1 MKPKGIAARAGRWS
15 AEHRFK
21 AIGIWL
27 VFVALAVF
35 VGGAVGTETLS
46 DEEYGVGESQRA
58 DKALADGFNDAA
70 DETVLIQG
78 DDVESPEFRAAVG
91 QLVTEL
97 RTTENVTQVVSP
109 YDDPSAI
116 AEDGQAAL
124 LTYEVPEPPDDA
136 DETVEDRVEAPEATI
151 ERVAGDNPGVEIG
164 FFGDASASKALSESF
179 EEDFQRA
186 EVTSLPITLIILVLA
201 FGAVVAALVPLL
213 LAATAVAAAIGLLGP
228 LSQIWPVDEAA
239 SSVVLLIGL
248 AVGVDY
254 ALFYLRRERE
264 ERARGRS
271 SEAAL
276 NAAAA
281 TSGRAVLVSGITV
294 ATAMAGMYL
303 AGASTFESF
312 ATGTILVV
320 AIAVFGSL
328 TVLPAVLSKLGDRV
342 NRGRI
347 PFLTSPEKRAAQE
360 SRFWGA
366 ILDRVL
372 RRPWIAGGVAALALV
387 VMAIPVLNLK
397 MQVPGIDTLP
407 RDLEVMQTYDAIQA
421 SFPGDQ
427 IPATAVIETNGASR
441 DEVASGIDAFERDV
455 AANPELFVG
464 EPTVETS
471 DDGSV
476 VAVDVPVA
484 GDGADDASYAALAEL
499 RDNVIPATLGTIP
512 GADVNVTG
520 ITAGS
525 EDFNQ
530 IMEERVPIVFAFVL
544 GMAFLLLLA
553 TFRSLVIPI
562 KAIVLNLLSV
572 GAAYGV
578 VVWIFQ
584 EGNLESLLGFESTG
598 AVTSW
603 LPLFLFVILFGLSM
617 DYHVFILS
625 RVREAYD
632 RGLATGD
639 AVSAGIKSTASVVT
653 AAAAVMIAVFAIFA
667 TLSSIEFKQFGV
679 GLAVAILIDATI
691 IRGVLLPATM
701 KLLGDWNWYLPSW
714 LEWLPKSRFEGAAL
728 EMPADPEFEG
738 AASRNGADTDEHQ
751 LPREPVRS

>member
-35 VGGAVGTETLS
+35 AGGAVGTETLS
-46 DEEYGVGESQRA
+46 DEEYGVGESQQA
-58 DKALADGFNDAA
+58 DKALAEGFNDAA

-78 DDVESPEFRAAVG
+78 ADVESPEFRTAVD
-91 QLVTEL
+91 QLATELEATDNVTE
-97 RTTENVTQVVSP
+97 VVSP

-116 AEDGQAAL
+116 AENGQAAL
-124 LTYEVPEPPDDA
+124 LTYEIPEPADDA
-136 DETVEDRVEAPEATI
+136 DEDVTDLVGAPEATI
-151 ERVAGDNPGVEIG
+151 ERVAGDNPAVEIG
-164 FFGDASASKALSESF
+164 FFGDASADKALSESF

-186 EVTSLPITLIILVLA
+186 EFTSLPITLIILVLA

-228 LSQIWPVDEAA
+228 LSQIWPVDESA

-294 ATAMAGMYL
+294 ATAMAGMYF

-347 PFLTSPEKRAAQE
+347 PFLTPPEKRAAQE

-372 RRPWIAGGVAALALV
+372 RRPWIAGGLAATALI

-407 RDLEVMQTYDAIQA
+407 RDLEVMQTYDDIQA

-441 DEVASGIDAFERDV
+441 AEVVAGIDALEQEV
-455 AANPELFVG
+455 AANPDLFVG
-464 EPTVETS
+464 EPTVEVS
-471 DDGSV
+471 ADRSV

-499 RDNVIPATLGTIP
+499 REDVVPATIGQIP
-512 GADVNVTG
+512 GAEVNVTG

-578 VVWIFQ
+578 VVWVFQ

-639 AVSAGIKSTASVVT
+639 AVASGIKSTASVVT
-653 AAAAVMIAVFAIFA
+653 AAAAVMIGVFAIFA

-714 LEWLPKSRFEGAAL
+714 LEWLPKSRFEFEPAQ
-728 EMPADPEFEG
+728 MPADPEFEG
-738 AASRNGADTDEHQ
+738 ARSNGSDTDEHQ